1 MSNTEKKKIMKLAMK
16 KGTPLLA
23 VNRWGKAAVFVYKE
37 GEKTKG
43 YSYGTIEKGVR
54 GEIKRLGG

>member
-1 MSNTEKKKIMKLAMK
+1 MKLALK
-16 KGTPLLA
+16 KGTPLLV

-37 GEKTKG
+37 GSRTKG
-43 YSYGTIEKGVR
+43 YSYNTIEKGVR